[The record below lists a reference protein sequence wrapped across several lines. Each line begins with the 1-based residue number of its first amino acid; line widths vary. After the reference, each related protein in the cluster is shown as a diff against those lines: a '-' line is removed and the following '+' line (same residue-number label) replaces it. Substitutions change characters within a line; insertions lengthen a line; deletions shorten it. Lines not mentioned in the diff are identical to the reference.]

1 MQSAWRVACVRIP
14 RFPIGAVWQ
23 SDEGLRQESQQL
35 ELQLTLQAATPV
47 PRRSLASVDAPSPR
61 SATNTIPSPARSE
74 RPLQEPAAPDTGF
87 TSQQHWDE
95 RCIALVEKNRIRA
108 VSLAAGRVG
117 LRVDMT
123 QAQAR
128 GMCADLIVLPW
139 NDVAIARAV
148 TVASAAFLAASP
160 QVTPVAG
167 APGLWWIGASG
178 FGALGGER
186 ALLLAL
192 REIARRVHPDARVA
206 IADSCV
212 AARAATWDR
221 GAEPGARSSGSLVPA
236 GGCASYLAG
245 VPLGLIPMDD
255 ELRATLQALGIRT
268 GGALAAL
275 SAEDVERRWGDIGL
289 SAWRLARGEDRR
301 RPVLA
306 RGDAPRMVSAEL
318 SMSTDSMEPVLVL
331 VRPALERLVAD
342 LVADGRAAAAVAIT
356 LTLDDAVS
364 AMPSSGRAHTV
375 TREVRPARP
384 VARVAPLFEQCRS
397 LLTAWP
403 LTAPVTAVR
412 VAVTA
417 TAPATGEQGDL
428 LHTGWRDAAAAE
440 AAFFRLR
447 AELGTEAVVRPVA
460 RDEHRVDRSGA
471 WVEVTEIDDMT
482 SPRKPPVTREER
494 SGNGS
499 AQVTSMVTTPMS
511 TWLDMGDDT
520 RLTRGRIVRR
530 VPQAA
535 ARVKEER
542 PVRGGAL
549 EEVSEAGE
557 EQASGNRHA
566 VALRLL
572 ESPEPADVTLSQGW
586 PSALHWRGSRHT
598 ITKSVGPERLAG
610 DWWKGAYRRDYWR
623 CRTDAP
629 SELMLYRDDEGWW
642 VQGWY
647 D

>member
-1 MQSAWRVACVRIP
+1 MESVWRVACVRIP

-23 SDEGLRQESQQL
+23 SEEGRREENQQL
-35 ELQLTLQAATPV
+35 QLALETTPA

-61 SATNTIPSPARSE
+61 SATNTIPSRE
-74 RPLQEPAAPDTGF
+74 RFVPPSHEPEAADPETRTALRTADLTRTALRTADSTGDADSGL
-87 TSQQHWDE
+87 TAETQSQHWDE
-95 RCIALVEKNRIRA
+95 RCIALVEKNRVRA
-108 VSLAAGRVG
+108 VSLAAGRIG
-117 LRVDMT
+117 LRVGMT

-139 NDVAIARAV
+139 DDVSIARAV
-148 TVASAAFLAASP
+148 TKTSAALVAASP

-167 APGLWWIGASG
+167 APGLWWVGASG
-178 FGALGGER
+178 FGSLGGER
-186 ALLLAL
+186 ALMLAL
-192 REIARRVHPDARVA
+192 REIARRVHPGARVA

-221 GAEPGARSSGSLVPA
+221 VAEGRARANGSIVPV
-236 GGCASYLAG
+236 GGCANYLAA
-245 VPLGLIPMDD
+245 VPLGLIPMDE
-255 ELRATLQALGIRT
+255 ELRETLQALGIRT
-268 GGALAAL
+268 AGALASL

-301 RPVLA
+301 RPVLSRA
-306 RGDAPRMVSAEL
+306 DAPRTVSAEL
-318 SMSTDSMEPVLVL
+318 SMCTDSMEPVLFL

-342 LVADGRAAAAVAIT
+342 LISDGRAAAAVAIT
-356 LTLDDAVS
+356 LTLDDAIS

-397 LLTAWP
+397 LLDAWP
-403 LTAPVTAVR
+403 LTAPVTAVS
-412 VAVTA
+412 VTITA
-417 TAPATGEQGDL
+417 TAPAAGEQGDL
-428 LHTGWRDAAAAE
+428 LHTGWRDVAAAE

-447 AELGTEAVVRPVA
+447 AELGTEAVVRPIA

-471 WVEVTEIDDMT
+471 WVEVNGMLNDD
-482 SPRKPPVTREER
+482 
-494 SGNGS
+494 
-499 AQVTSMVTTPMS
+499 
-511 TWLDMGDDT
+511 

-542 PVRGGAL
+542 PVRGGQL
-549 EEVSEAGE
+549 GKVSEAVE
-557 EQASGNRHA
+557 EQASSNRHA

-572 ESPEPADVTLSQGW
+572 EYPEPADIDVADGR
-586 PSALHWRGSRHT
+586 PRAFRWRGTRLA
-598 ITKSVGPERLAG
+598 ITEATGPERLAG
-610 DWWKGAYRRDYWR
+610 DWWKDGYRRDYWR

-629 SELMLYRDDEGWW
+629 SEVMLYREDDKWW